1 MTDPMKKELFEIIYK
16 FEKERDDAVATHE
29 KNILWLSEHCL
40 LREYTIAKLAFQREE
55 NGIESL
61 QESDFKA

>member
-1 MTDPMKKELFEIIYK
+1 MTDPCKKELFEIIYNL
-16 FEKERDDAVATHE
+16 EKEKDKAVATHE
-29 KNILWLSEHCL
+29 KNIFWLSEHNL

-61 QESDFKA
+61 HESDF